1 MRSTTT
7 YRRGHVVV
15 VAVPFSDFSGTKRRP
30 ALVISADTFHR
41 TLPDVIACPISSQ
54 ARFYRRPG
62 AGDCPLG
69 DWRPVGL
76 RHPSTARLSKLLAID
91 KAIIKKTL
99 GVLSADD
106 LAKVEQGI
114 RKAFGLN
121 EPSSP
126 RSSLEGMPHRS
137 S

>member
-7 YRRGHVVV
+7 YRRGQVVV
-15 VAVPFSDFSGTKRRP
+15 VEVPFSDFSGTKRRP

-41 TLPDVIACPISSQ
+41 TLPDMIACPISSQ

-62 AGDCPLG
+62 PGDCPLG

-91 KAIIKKTL
+91 KAIIRKTL

-106 LAKVEQGI
+106 LAKVEKGI
-114 RKAFGLN
+114 RNVFGLQ
-121 EPSSP
+121 EPSVP
-126 RSSLEGMPHRS
+126 RSSS
-137 S
+137 